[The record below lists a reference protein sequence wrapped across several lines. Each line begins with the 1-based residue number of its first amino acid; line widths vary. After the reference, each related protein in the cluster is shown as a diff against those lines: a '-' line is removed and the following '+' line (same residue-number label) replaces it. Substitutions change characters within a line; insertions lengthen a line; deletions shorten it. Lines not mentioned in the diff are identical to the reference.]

1 MYQATAPCPK
11 CGTQNLHGTWICT
24 HCGNTL
30 LIYCPHCRAGNVSG
44 SKFCQSCG
52 LPLSGQAQPVA
63 QPAQPYPQNQPPG
76 YQQPAYGPYDYQQY
90 PGGYPPPPFQPA
102 PQGGGDIISQAQA
115 YFDSF
120 IGKLKEIVSTTNP
133 ILLSAM
139 VVLVVGMTVF
149 LVLAFQL
156 GWIKTA
162 TETKTITTKNTTPP
176 VISLAQVK
184 PGDNKGAIIYWVTD
198 KPSSSQVQYGIWPNF
213 TTMTAIQTDPTTGAN
228 AGVLIHEV
236 GLTSLTARST
246 YIYRCIS
253 IDKDGNKAI
262 SPDLQFQTAQ

>member
-1 MYQATAPCPK
+1 MYQATAPCPR
-11 CGTQNLHGTWICT
+11 CGAQNLHGTWVCA

-30 LIYCPHCRAGNVSG
+30 LIYCPNCRAGNISG

-52 LPLSGQAQPVA
+52 LPLSGQAQPAA

-90 PGGYPPPPFQPA
+90 PGGYPPPPYQPP
-102 PQGGGDIISQAQA
+102 PQGGGDIIDKAQV
-115 YFDSF
+115 YFGSF
-120 IGKLKEIVSTTNP
+120 ISKLKEIVSTTNP

-162 TETKTITTKNTTPP
+162 TATKAAVTKDTTPP

-198 KPSSSQVQYGIWPNF
+198 KPSSSQVQYGIWPYAN
-213 TTMTAIQTDPTTGAN
+213 TNTVVQNDPTTGAN
-228 AGVLIHEV
+228 TGVLIHEV
-236 GLTSLTARST
+236 GITSLTPQST
-246 YIYRCIS
+246 YVYRCIS
-253 IDKDGNKAI
+253 VDKDGNKAT

>member
-1 MYQATAPCPK
+1 MYQATTPCPK
-11 CGTQNLHGTWICT
+11 CGAQNLSGIWVCA

-30 LIYCPHCRAGNVSG
+30 LEYCPHCRAGNVSG

-52 LPLSGQAQPVA
+52 LPLSGQAQPAA
-63 QPAQPYPQNQPPG
+63 QPTQPYPQNQPPG

-90 PGGYPPPPFQPA
+90 PGGYPPPPYHPT
-102 PQGGGDIISQAQA
+102 PQTGGDIISKAQA

-120 IGKLKEIVSTTNP
+120 IGRLKEIVSTANP

-156 GWIKTA
+156 GWIKTG
-162 TETKTITTKNTTPP
+162 EPIKTTAVTDKTPP
-176 VISLAQVK
+176 IISLAQVK
-184 PGDNKGAIIYWVTD
+184 PGDNKGAIIYWITD
-198 KPSSSQVQYGIWPNF
+198 KKASSQVQYGVWPNF
-213 TTMTAIQTDPTTGAN
+213 TTFTPIQTDPTTGAN
-228 AGVLIHEV
+228 EGVLIHEV
-236 GLTSLTARST
+236 GLSTLIPKST

-253 IDKDGNKAI
+253 VDKDGNKAI
-262 SPDLQFQTAQ
+262 SPDMQFQTTQ